1 MAERIWENC
10 RKYLQFSRICDILTN
25 GSSKDAGVSEWQT
38 RQTQNLLRGI
48 LSALAKP
55 LIYRRFQNFISAFGF
70 NIPPAHPSKI

>member
-38 RQTQNLLRGI
+38 RQTQNLVRPSTGVFV
-48 LSALAKP
+48 KP
-55 LIYRRFQNFISAFGF
+55 LALQHIF
-70 NIPPAHPSKI
+70 N